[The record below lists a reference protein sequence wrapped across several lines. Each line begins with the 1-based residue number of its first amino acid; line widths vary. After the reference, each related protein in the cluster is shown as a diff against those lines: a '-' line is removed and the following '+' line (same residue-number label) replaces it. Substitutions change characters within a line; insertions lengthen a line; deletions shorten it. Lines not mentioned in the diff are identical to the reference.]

1 MAKGFK
7 APLAELGGVT
17 SLGGAPP
24 ASEFPGAVSEG
35 LPSGAPPA
43 GELPVIPPKAKGLK
57 APPAELGGV
66 TSLNG
71 APPASE
77 LPGTVSEVA
86 PSGAPPAGELT
97 VAEPEPSPQAE
108 PTGEPAPPSTEGAI
122 PRSPTEFFS
131 IPTMASPG
139 SVGISGA
146 SPADRPVRAKSPPS
160 KAAHPSVG
168 LAGRPPII
176 PVAPE
181 LRPPPARAAETTDVV
196 MEPSVEAD
204 VAEPSGDAPAGKRR
218 TQKSKPPPADVAASR
233 AVKANG
239 VEVRMPSQA
248 GSSGDAPAMLPKEEI
263 PMEEPGEVEI
273 SGAPPATSTDPLP
286 APTFLDEP
294 EIVVASAPMPRV
306 LPNPIAPTKVNPWL
320 AIHPDHLHL
329 YMHGRLMSMEVGGRA
344 TLSLSM
350 TDPDSRGR
358 SSVYIHFGQ
367 VSLYNNLYERRHRP
381 EVDSVVSS
389 YFSESLGARFE
400 LPGAIVLARDV
411 PVEAEGRL
419 SDEFDR

>member
-1 MAKGFK
+1 
-7 APLAELGGVT
+7 
-17 SLGGAPP
+17 
-24 ASEFPGAVSEG
+24 
-35 LPSGAPPA
+35 
-43 GELPVIPPKAKGLK
+43 
-57 APPAELGGV
+57 
-66 TSLNG
+66 
-71 APPASE
+71 
-77 LPGTVSEVA
+77 
-86 PSGAPPAGELT
+86 
-97 VAEPEPSPQAE
+97 
-108 PTGEPAPPSTEGAI
+108 
-122 PRSPTEFFS
+122 
-131 IPTMASPG
+131 
-139 SVGISGA
+139 
-146 SPADRPVRAKSPPS
+146 
-160 KAAHPSVG
+160 
-168 LAGRPPII
+168 
-176 PVAPE
+176 
-181 LRPPPARAAETTDVV
+181 
-196 MEPSVEAD
+196 
-204 VAEPSGDAPAGKRR
+204 
-218 TQKSKPPPADVAASR
+218 
-233 AVKANG
+233 
-239 VEVRMPSQA
+239 
-248 GSSGDAPAMLPKEEI
+248 MLPKEEI

-389 YFSESLGARFE
+389 YFSESVDARFE